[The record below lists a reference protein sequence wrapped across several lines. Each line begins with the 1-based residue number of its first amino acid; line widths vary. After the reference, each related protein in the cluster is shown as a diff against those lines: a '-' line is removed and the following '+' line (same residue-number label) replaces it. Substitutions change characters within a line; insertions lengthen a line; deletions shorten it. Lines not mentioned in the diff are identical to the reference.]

1 MSENKPKRKGRGNI
15 DNLVFNDQRTPEQI
29 KANAIKAG
37 KASGEARRKRRTM
50 REWAKALADMP
61 ATARGLHGEP
71 IDADYAGAVVLEQYR
86 KAVTEGDTGSAK
98 FIAELLGEMV
108 QKIEHTG
115 EGVIVQVTDKVLA
128 QEIAKAIDNK
138 R

>member
-15 DNLVFNDQRTPEQI
+15 ANLIPNPQRSPEELKEQSRKGGI
-29 KANAIKAG
+29 
-37 KASGEARRKRRTM
+37 ASGEARRKRRTM
-50 REWAKALADMP
+50 REWAKALGDMP
-61 ATARGLHGEP
+61 TTARGLHGEE

-108 QKIEHTG
+108 QKIEHSG
-115 EGVIVQVTDKVLA
+115 EGVIVQVTDKALA
-128 QEIAKAIDNK
+128 QEIERAIASK
-138 R
+138 